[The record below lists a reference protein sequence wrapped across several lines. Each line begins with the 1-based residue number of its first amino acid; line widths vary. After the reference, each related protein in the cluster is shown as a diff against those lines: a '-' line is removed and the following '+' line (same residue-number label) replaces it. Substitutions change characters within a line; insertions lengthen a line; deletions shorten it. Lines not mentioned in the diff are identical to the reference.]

1 MQKYYIYNN
10 KEFNEFLTII
20 QSDTQPNILL
30 SYTTVEYPSTES
42 GYTRCFDS
50 NTNTWSEQI
59 EDNRNKIVYNIND
72 STITK
77 VISELGP
84 IPLGF
89 TTVKPTDNV
98 SKKFDTTKNEWYLE
112 AGLTQVDYSDIKNK
126 PFIPKKTSD
135 LSNDVGFITGYT
147 EADPI
152 YTADK
157 PNLALKSELPTK
169 LSELTN
175 DEGYIKDYTQ
185 TDPIYSSD
193 KPNIALKSQIP
204 TKTSDLTND
213 SGYITS
219 FNESDPIYE
228 ADKPNIALKS
238 QIPTKTSDLT
248 NDSGYITLDDLSAY
262 YEVTSIQFADYTHY
276 KCTVPQTNIQL
287 NLTQIP
293 DTVCVFTTGDT
304 VEYTVS
310 FVDGMNVN
318 KPFAFKPNKTY
329 VIAIDNYLVV
339 WNEVVSGE

>member
-10 KEFNEFLTII
+10 KAFNEFLTII
-20 QSDTQPNILL
+20 QSETQPNILL
-30 SYTTVEYPSTES
+30 SYTTIEYPSTEV
-42 GYTRCFDS
+42 GYIRCFDS

-77 VISELGP
+77 IISELGP
-84 IPLGF
+84 IPFGF
-89 TTVKPTDNV
+89 TTTKPTDNV
-98 SKKFDTTKNEWYLE
+98 SKKFNTTKNEWYLE
-112 AGLTQVDYSDIKNK
+112 VELTQVNYSDIKNK
-126 PFIPKKTSD
+126 PFIPTKTSD
-135 LSNDVGFITGYT
+135 LTNDVGFITGYT
-147 EADPI
+147 EADPV

-219 FNESDPIYE
+219 EEIPT
-228 ADKPNIALKS
+228 
-238 QIPTKTSDLT
+238 IPTKTSDLT

-262 YEVTSIQFADYTHY
+262 YEVTSIQFTDYTHY